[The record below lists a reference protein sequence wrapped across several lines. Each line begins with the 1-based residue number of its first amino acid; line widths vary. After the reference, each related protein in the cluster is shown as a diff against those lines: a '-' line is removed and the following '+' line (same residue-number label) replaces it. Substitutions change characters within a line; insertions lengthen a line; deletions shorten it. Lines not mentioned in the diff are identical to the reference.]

1 MELFYLSRIYVTA
14 VEFFEMEHSK
24 MLDSQT
30 LKLLISEL
38 EVLNKIECEL
48 SKVEYAKVK
57 YILLILKYYGLK
69 ESIDHIKLSNNIIR
83 IKDEINV

>member
-14 VEFFEMEHSK
+14 VEFFEMEHNK
-24 MLDSQT
+24 RLDSQT

-38 EVLNKIECEL
+38 EVLNQIECEL
-48 SKVEYAKVK
+48 SKEEFAKVK